1 MNSAIPLSKALEAQQ
16 IIEIFNDLFLVSQDT
31 CLKGGAME
39 PLYEPARA
47 DSPACIYFREDFASS
62 ALHEIAHWCI
72 AGAARRKQVDYGYW
86 YNPDGRDSEAQQAFL
101 NAEARPQALEWCF
114 ARSSGI
120 RFRLS
125 MDNLDAP
132 VDAEATSKFAI
143 AVVTQARNFVA
154 KGLPQRAEKVFD
166 ALAAYNGLGVSLE
179 ALEFAIED
187 LR

>member
-1 MNSAIPLSKALEAQQ
+1 MNSAIPLSKALEAEQ
-16 IIEIFNDLFLVSQDT
+16 IIEIFNDLFLVSHDT

-39 PLYEPARA
+39 PLYEPSSTGA
-47 DSPACIYFREDFASS
+47 PACIYFREDFASS

-72 AGAARRKQVDYGYW
+72 AGTVRRKQLDYGYW
-86 YNPDGRDSEAQQAFL
+86 YDPDGRGSEAQQAFL

-120 RFRLS
+120 RFSLS

-132 VDAEATSKFAI
+132 IDAEAASRFAS
-143 AVVTQARNFVA
+143 AVVIQARGFVA
-154 KGLPQRAEKVFD
+154 QGLPRRAERMFD
-166 ALAAYNGLGVSLE
+166 ALAASRGLKVSLDT
-179 ALEFAIED
+179 LEFAVED